1 MNTVLQCKI
10 PKSTYISVLCMDV
23 MGISTLRGPGVPVW
37 NFEFECEELFASICD
52 RVATRPDGAVSP
64 QDSWDGFQP
73 ALGFAQ
79 VRFGSVCQTTQRKN
93 NPNHPALCFV

>member
-1 MNTVLQCKI
+1 ML
-10 PKSTYISVLCMDV
+10 SISSVFL
-23 MGISTLRGPGVPVW
+23 TLRGPTESGVPVW
-37 NFEFECEELFASICD
+37 NFEFEREELLVSVWLCD

-79 VRFGSVCQTTQRKN
+79 VHFGSVCQTTQRKN
-93 NPNHPALCFV
+93 NPNHPALSFV